1 MKSSLFFKLFL
12 GFLVFTVIV
21 TTSIVIFSFNTIENH
36 YTRTVADDLE
46 KFGTPLLL
54 SISPLLE
61 REDYREIE
69 RHVQVIGR
77 ETGTRITV
85 IAVNGK
91 VLADSEGDPHRM
103 DNHLNRPEILQ
114 ALKGGVGYSRR
125 YSATMN
131 EMMLYIALPIRS
143 NGEVIG
149 VLRLSR
155 FQKNLKE
162 LIGDLKFKIILFSLT
177 IMAFSL
183 FIAAL
188 FSNRLSKPIKEL
200 SEAAKRV
207 AQGDYSKK
215 VFLKNNDEFKDLA
228 DNYNFMTDEIE
239 KYIKELSSQK
249 EELHWI
255 INSMLPGL
263 LLIDKHE
270 NILFCNESMEKMVSS
285 RNIQGEKYWNILK
298 EPKLMELVQNLFNE
312 RVNIVENIKLNGS
325 YYQVSAAYVA
335 TLNEIVLVFHDITE
349 IKNLENIKRDF
360 VQNVSHELRTPLTAI
375 KGYSESIEG
384 VDAQT
389 QEYIEVI
396 KRHTE
401 RLINIVED
409 LLILSELQERE
420 HALENEKVR
429 LPEVLEHVL
438 KIFED
443 RIDKKNITVKIELD
457 KNLPLIDGDSLKLEQ
472 VFINLIDNALKYT
485 DQGEISISIRNVGQ
499 KVEIRFQDTGI
510 GIAQKH
516 LLRIFERFYTVD
528 TSRSRRLG
536 GTGLGLSIVKH
547 IIQLHRGNI
556 DVKSTP
562 GSGSTFTVLLP
573 ASRV

>member
-1 MKSSLFFKLFL
+1 
-12 GFLVFTVIV
+12 
-21 TTSIVIFSFNTIENH
+21 
-36 YTRTVADDLE
+36 
-46 KFGTPLLL
+46 
-54 SISPLLE
+54 
-61 REDYREIE
+61 
-69 RHVQVIGR
+69 
-77 ETGTRITV
+77 
-85 IAVNGK
+85 
-91 VLADSEGDPHRM
+91 
-103 DNHLNRPEILQ
+103 
-114 ALKGGVGYSRR
+114 
-125 YSATMN
+125 
-131 EMMLYIALPIRS
+131 
-143 NGEVIG
+143 
-149 VLRLSR
+149 
-155 FQKNLKE
+155 
-162 LIGDLKFKIILFSLT
+162 
-177 IMAFSL
+177 
-183 FIAAL
+183 
-188 FSNRLSKPIKEL
+188 
-200 SEAAKRV
+200 
-207 AQGDYSKK
+207 
-215 VFLKNNDEFKDLA
+215 
-228 DNYNFMTDEIE
+228 
-239 KYIKELSSQK
+239 
-249 EELHWI
+249 
-255 INSMLPGL
+255 
-263 LLIDKHE
+263 
-270 NILFCNESMEKMVSS
+270 
-285 RNIQGEKYWNILK
+285 
-298 EPKLMELVQNLFNE
+298 
-312 RVNIVENIKLNGS
+312 LNGS

-438 KIFED
+438 KIFKNRTE
-443 RIDKKNITVKIELD
+443 KKGITVKTEVD
-457 KNLPLIDGDSLKLEQ
+457 NNLPTIDGDSLKIEQ

-485 DQGEISISIRNVGQ
+485 DQGEISILMKGVDQ

-547 IIQLHRGNI
+547 IIQLHRGSI
-556 DVKSTP
+556 DVKSIP